1 MHTYTANEIMEV
13 IDLKTRRF
21 NLINFI
27 FRLLNK
33 LKRILQLE
41 KY

>member
-1 MHTYTANEIMEV
+1 MRGMHTYTANEIMEV

-33 LKRILQLE
+33 LKIVR
-41 KY
+41 